1 MHALEAAI
9 VYHVRPANPH
19 AHLYEITLR
28 IDNPDPEGQELTLPA
43 WIPGSYLIRDYARHV
58 VRLEA
63 EADGEPVTVR
73 KSNKHTWRVAPV
85 TGPLL
90 VRTQVYAAD
99 PSVRGAWLDG
109 QSGFFNGVCLFLR
122 VVGQEDGDCLV
133 HVDPPELPEGQSWR
147 LATSMSRLTG
157 TPLDFGAF
165 SAGSYD
171 ELIDHPILM
180 GPLAVVEF
188 EAAGV
193 PHLLA
198 SLGADQADAARLK
211 ADLAR
216 LCAWQV
222 AFFGLPVPMDRY
234 AFLLRA
240 GTEGYGGLEHR
251 ASSAL
256 LARRDDLPRPGV
268 AGVDAGYCRFLGLV
282 SHEYFHTWLVKR
294 IRPAEFVDAD
304 LGSEA
309 YTRQLWIFEGITS
322 YYDDLALLRCGLI
335 SVNQYLEILG
345 RSITQLYRT
354 AGRRHQTLEEASFD
368 AWIKFYRPDENTPN
382 ATVSYYLKGSLVAL
396 ALDLEVRQRTA
407 GAHSLDEILR
417 ALWQDYPVEHPG
429 GLVEGQFEAI
439 AAQVSGLDL
448 EAFFRQA
455 LRTNIDPP
463 LGILLAWF
471 GIRLHTRAAE
481 SDADAGGA
489 PGRRED
495 RPRAWLGLRTQ
506 VADGR
511 LKVSTVVEGGPAERG
526 GVAAGDILV
535 ALGDRRIGP
544 DNLDALVER
553 LAVGT
558 ATTLHVFRDQ
568 RLCRLE
574 LWPETAP
581 RDTCYLTLD
590 PDADAEAL
598 ARRALWLQ
606 GGAVP
611 PASPAAAR

>member
-1 MHALEAAI
+1 MSMAMQGLEAGI

-19 AHLYEITLR
+19 AHLYEVTLR
-28 IDNPDPEGQELTLPA
+28 IESPDPEGQQLSLPA

-63 EADGEPVTVR
+63 EAEGGPVMVR
-73 KSNKHTWRVAPV
+73 KIDKHTWRLAPV

-90 VRTQVYAAD
+90 VRTLVYAAD

-109 QSGFFNGVCLFLR
+109 QAGFFNGVCLFLR
-122 VVGQEDGDCLV
+122 VSGQENGHCLV
-133 HVDPPELPEGQSWR
+133 HVDPPELPEGQHWQ
-147 LATSMSRLTG
+147 LATSLRRLTG

-165 SAGSYD
+165 RAGSYD
-171 ELIDHPILM
+171 ELIDHPVLM
-180 GPLAVVEF
+180 GSLGAVEF
-188 EAAGV
+188 DAAGV

-198 SLGADQADAARLK
+198 MLGGDQADTARLK

-216 LCAWQV
+216 LCTWHV
-222 AFFGLPVPMDRY
+222 EFFGRPAPMDRY
-234 AFLLRA
+234 VFLLRA
-240 GTEGYGGLEHR
+240 GMEGYGGLEHR

-256 LARRDDLPRPGV
+256 ISRRDDLPRPGM

-294 IRPAEFVDAD
+294 IRPVEFVEAD

-354 AGRRHQTLEEASFD
+354 AGRRHQNLEEASFD

-382 ATVSYYLKGSLVAL
+382 ASVSYYLKGSLVAL
-396 ALDLEVRQRTA
+396 ALDLEIRQRTG
-407 GAHSLDEILR
+407 GAHSLDEVLR
-417 ALWQDYPVEHPG
+417 TLWQDYPAEHPG
-429 GLVEGQFEAI
+429 GIGEGQFEAI
-439 AAQVSGLDL
+439 AEQVSGLDL

-455 LRTNIDPP
+455 LRSTIDPP

-471 GIRLHTRAAE
+471 GVRLHTRSPE
-481 SDADAGGA
+481 SEADAGGQ

-495 RPRAWLGLRTQ
+495 KPRAWLGLRTQ
-506 VADGR
+506 AADGR
-511 LKVSTVVEGGPAERG
+511 LKVATVVEGGPAERG

-535 ALGDRRIGP
+535 ALGERRVGP
-544 DNLDALVER
+544 DNLDALIDR
-553 LAVGT
+553 LVVG
-558 ATTLHVFRDQ
+558 APMTLHVFRDQ
-568 RLCRLE
+568 LLRKLE
-574 LWPETAP
+574 LLPEPAP

-590 PDADAEAL
+590 ADADADAL

-606 GGAVP
+606 V
-611 PASPAAAR
+611 AAAAPTV